1 MKILII
7 DTSHN
12 SSMPK
17 VRTFLH
23 FHSDADLIYT
33 FDFLYS
39 EYKSAADLHSDLEE
53 YPTEFFKSPC
63 AYYDAVTSILGNVRK
78 MNPDSVIIYS
88 PGIDECSRLSS
99 EFLYENYI
107 QHFEM
112 YYPGI
117 LDINFSAIDFSL
129 PLPSVKSPLK
139 KLFGRL
145 PIWNALRLDDE
156 DDDYDDFYD
165 AG

>member
-23 FHSDADLIYT
+23 FHTDADLIYT

-39 EYKSAADLHSDLEE
+39 EYKSAADLHADIEE
-53 YPTEFFKSPC
+53 YPTEFFRRPC
-63 AYYDAVTSILGNVRK
+63 AYYDVVTSILGKARK
-78 MNPDSVIIYS
+78 LNPDTIIVYS
-88 PGIDECSRLSS
+88 PCIDECSRLSS

-112 YYPGI
+112 YNPGI
-117 LDINFSAIDFSL
+117 LDINFSSIDFSL

-139 KLFGRL
+139 KLFEKL
-145 PIWNALRLDDE
+145 PLWNALGFDDTDDE
-156 DDDYDDFYD
+156 YDNFYD

>member
-12 SSMPK
+12 SSLPK

-23 FHSDADLIYT
+23 FHSDADLVYT

-39 EYKSAADLHSDLEE
+39 EYSSLTELHSDLEG
-53 YPTEFFKSPC
+53 YPEEFFRNPC
-63 AYYDAVTSILGNVRK
+63 AYYDAVTSILGSVRK
-78 MNPDSVIIYS
+78 LHPTSVIIYS

-107 QHFEM
+107 QHFEI
-112 YYPGI
+112 YNPGV

-139 KLFGRL
+139 KLFEKL
-145 PIWNALRLDDE
+145 PFRDILSLDG
-156 DDDYDDFYD
+156 DDDYDDYYD